1 MELRKELSMDNNRA
15 KELLE
20 QLGNLQVASQSA
32 GLPCPR
38 CGYARM
44 DEKPVRNA
52 LSRRAKVHI
61 CDMCGMDEAMRDM
74 AGLKPVPLEQW
85 AMILAFDDDKSK

>member
-20 QLGNLQVASQSA
+20 QLGNLQVAGKSA

-52 LSRRAKVHI
+52 LSRRAKVYI
-61 CDMCGMDEAMRDM
+61 CDMCGM